1 MADGGFEK
9 KLVVIR
15 DRKDPRNKDGND
27 QKVPFLNLTGYDAWE
42 IVLQQRIV
50 TRGVEAQTIEAPS
63 PCEGRPHHPTRQ
75 AVRWRSD
82 NRRLPQD
89 CRHRRFYRSRSQAG
103 VDLTACAGTWW
114 QPIEV
119 SGKQLRIGTKCTRWM
134 TTTHSPI
141 TYSNFIATKLN
152 RTPARRGVLLAR
164 ACAHPDDARGRE
176 NG

>member
-1 MADGGFEK
+1 MGRIVRYAVATTLRQEEICKLEWPMVDLKK

-82 NRRLPQD
+82 NRRLLKI
-89 CRHRRFYRSRSQAG
+89 
-103 VDLTACAGTWW
+103 VD
-114 QPIEV
+114 IV
-119 SGKQLRIGTKCTRWM
+119 DS
-134 TTTHSPI
+134 
-141 TYSNFIATKLN
+141 IARDRKL
-152 RTPARRGVLLAR
+152 GSI
-164 ACAHPDDARGRE
+164 
-176 NG
+176 